1 MVNDQLGRF
10 SIMDEQNKQHIML
23 KQKQVFEVL
32 IDWYTPENGG
42 RQHIPQNG
50 VYYCTTEIL
59 HKHKINTW
67 SIALEMNEMSPHEAQ
82 MWFLFDHHECH
93 LQIGQLLNLLEGP
106 RCVGHI
112 MIQRLKDSD

>member
-1 MVNDQLGRF
+1 M
-10 SIMDEQNKQHIML
+10 I

-42 RQHIPQNG
+42 RQHIPQHG

-67 SIALEMNEMSPHEAQ
+67 SIALKMNAMSPYEAE
-82 MWFLFDHHECH
+82 MWFLFDHDERHIH
-93 LQIGQLLNLLEGP
+93 IGQLFNLLEGP
-106 RCVGHI
+106 RCVGQI
-112 MIQRLKDSD
+112 MIQRLKDSELLNFLKDDSC

>member
-1 MVNDQLGRF
+1 MV
-10 SIMDEQNKQHIML
+10 

-32 IDWYTPENGG
+32 IDWYTPESGG

-67 SIALEMNEMSPHEAQ
+67 SIALKMNAMSPNEAE
-82 MWFLFDHHECH
+82 MWFLFDHDERHIH
-93 LQIGQLLNLLEGP
+93 IGQLFNLLEGP
-106 RCVGHI
+106 RCVGEI